1 MGRFTKDDLVLDFQG
16 LKTENMSSTIPY
28 LNKLNMDAKSL
39 ITKLYVPANT
49 KTLSHFN
56 ETENYDM
63 YKLFEKAPYV
73 NNNDNNFSET
83 SPFISSDI
91 YKSLLASKQKGG
103 AHGKDDDDSDDDDS
117 STSSSSSNSTDDKKK
132 KNKKKHAKDNKHKKD
147 KKHRKTPTESDDS
160 AATTP
165 DDDEEDED
173 DEEKEESEEE
183 MFMGRGY
190 GSSESIG
197 SYVSSSAH
205 SDGAEIL
212 TVSSKYGRNNQ
223 NKHKNNNKNR
233 NGHRNRNSNRNK
245 LSESIDSID
254 TSDIRL
260 VSID

>member
-1 MGRFTKDDLVLDFQG
+1 MGRTPKDDLILDFQG
-16 LKTENMSSTIPY
+16 LRTENMSSTIPY

-103 AHGKDDDDSDDDDS
+103 ANGKDDDDSDDDDS
-117 STSSSSSNSTDDKKK
+117 STSSSSSNSTDDKKH
-132 KNKKKHAKDNKHKKD
+132 KKKHGKKDEKHKKD
-147 KKHRKTPTESDDS
+147 KKHRKTTTESDDS

-165 DDDEEDED
+165 DDDEEEEED
-173 DEEKEESEEE
+173 EESEEE
-183 MFMGRGY
+183 KMFMRRRG

-212 TVSSKYGRNNQ
+212 TVSSKYSRNNK
-223 NKHKNNNKNR
+223 NKNNNNNKNR